1 MPGNP
6 IIDFGNPITAIFG
19 FRKSIIAIRL
29 GLLGLPPPPPFPFP
43 PPQTRGGGGRD
54 PRPQG
59 GGRGPQTPGRGKG
72 PQTPGGGKGTPDLRG
87 GKGTPDPKGGKG
99 TPDPRG
105 GKGTPDPGGAKGG
118 GGGKG
123 RGGGQG
129 RGGVPSMTAFSVP
142 QHKLMCTIAFGGSVR
157 IARVSA
163 CLRKG
168 RASLFKRELDQA
180 SVAVSATCLST
191 SVPHSSGTCLETG
204 IYTTVSCGSRARLAE
219 RKD

>member
-1 MPGNP
+1 
-6 IIDFGNPITAIFG
+6 
-19 FRKSIIAIRL
+19 
-29 GLLGLPPPPPFPFP
+29 
-43 PPQTRGGGGRD
+43 
-54 PRPQG
+54 
-59 GGRGPQTPGRGKG
+59 
-72 PQTPGGGKGTPDLRG
+72 
-87 GKGTPDPKGGKG
+87 
-99 TPDPRG
+99 
-105 GKGTPDPGGAKGG
+105 
-118 GGGKG
+118 
-123 RGGGQG
+123 
-129 RGGVPSMTAFSVP
+129 MTAFSVP

-204 IYTTVSCGSRARLAE
+204 IYTTVSCGSRAHLAE